1 MNTERHVWQ
10 ALKERRVLSSL
21 AILFTLSIG
30 ILIGT
35 LISRGVRA
43 AQQSKGTDAAQ
54 IEIPAPQ
61 QLSTVFSRISKETAP
76 AVVNINT
83 ESTLRPTS
91 GRPRGG
97 GGQGPQ
103 STDPFD
109 LFDRFFNQGPFSI
122 EPPDLKQ
129 RSLGSGVVVD
139 PKGYILTNNHVV
151 SRADKIKVKIQDD
164 PKLYDAKV
172 VGADPETDIAVIKIE
187 ADHPLKS
194 VKIGNSNGLNV
205 GDWVLAIGSP
215 FGLEETVT
223 AGIVSAKGRDIDS
236 SRQFQ
241 KFIQTDAAI
250 NPGNSGGPLLNM
262 AGEVIGINTA
272 IATGTGSYAGVGFA
286 LPSNVATQVYNQIVR
301 SGRVTRGSIGV
312 SFQEDPEQNPVLL
325 RSFGADHGVVIN
337 SVQPD
342 GPASKAGLKQGDVI
356 ISVDGEPIRNGDDLV
371 SKVAETPVGQSVSIK
386 FMRDKK
392 EQEAKV
398 VIEDRA
404 KVFADRLGTGEEEES
419 TQAEGTDVKFG
430 ISIQNITPD
439 VAGRLGITENI
450 GVLITSVDTDSFAED
465 VGLLRGDVILQVNH
479 QPVNKV
485 DDVLRIQRSLKSGTD
500 VVFLVQR
507 TQLGQTVNQ
516 YLAGTL
522 P

>member
-1 MNTERHVWQ
+1 MNTERQVWRT
-10 ALKERRVLSSL
+10 LKERRALSTL
-21 AILFTLSIG
+21 AILFTLAIG
-30 ILIGT
+30 IMIGT
-35 LISRGVRA
+35 LVSRGVRA
-43 AQQSKGTDAAQ
+43 AQESKGTDAQQ
-54 IEIPAPQ
+54 IEIPAPV
-61 QLSTVFSRISKETAP
+61 QLSTIFSKISQEVAP
-76 AVVNINT
+76 SVVNINT
-83 ESTLRPTS
+83 ESTRRATS
-91 GRPRGG
+91 GRQGG
-97 GGQGPQ
+97 EEQGPPG
-103 STDPFD
+103 TDPFD
-109 LFDRFFNQGPFSI
+109 LFDRFFNQGPFSA
-122 EPPDLKQ
+122 EPPELRQ
-129 RSLGSGVVVD
+129 RSLGSGVIVD

-151 SRADKIKVKIQDD
+151 SRADKIKVRIQDD

-172 VGADPETDIAVIKIE
+172 VGADSETDIAVIKIE
-187 ADHPLKS
+187 ADHPLKA
-194 VKIGNSNGLNV
+194 VKVGNSNGLNV

-272 IATGTGSYAGVGFA
+272 IATGTGTYAGVGFA
-286 LPSNVATQVYNQIVR
+286 LPSNVASQVYNQIVK
-301 SGRVTRGSIGV
+301 SGKVTRGSIGI
-312 SFQEDPEQNPVLL
+312 SFTEDPEQIPVLL
-325 RSFGADHGVVIN
+325 RSLGADFGVVIS

-356 ISVDGEPIRNGDDLV
+356 ISVDGAEIRDGEDLV
-371 SKVAETPVGQSVSIK
+371 STVADTAVGTSVRVK
-386 FMRDKK
+386 FIRDKQ
-392 EQEAKV
+392 EQDTSV

-404 KVFADRLGTGEEEES
+404 MVFADRLGDREAEDAAPAES
-419 TQAEGTDVKFG
+419 TDVKFG
-430 ISIQNITPD
+430 ISIQNITAD
-439 VAGRLGITENI
+439 LAGRLGITQDN
-450 GVLITSVDTDSFAED
+450 GVLVTSIDTDSFAEEI
-465 VGLLRGDVILQVNH
+465 GMLRGDVILQVNH

-485 DDVLRIQRSLKSGTD
+485 DDVLRIQRTLKSGDD

-507 TQLGQTVNQ
+507 TQQGLSANQ